1 MEIFLTSL
9 SEVSTQVAILFVM
22 MITGF
27 VFGKTKRITDV
38 GIKQMTTV
46 LLWLVTPC
54 VIINSFAKM
63 QFSYDRLY
71 DMLWVALCAIL
82 AHFVGFIFGL
92 PLFKSQPDASRRVL
106 RFGTVFSN
114 CGFMSIPLVS
124 ALFGENGVFFCSVF
138 VVVFNILS
146 WTLGV
151 HIYGQR
157 LNLKKAFLNP
167 GVIGFVIA
175 LPLFLLSV
183 TLPELISQPI
193 YYFSQ
198 LNSPLAMLVTGAILA
213 GVSLRVT
220 KSDVSILF
228 VCFLR
233 LLLVPAVTVGLLTLL
248 DMPRELLLICMIPAS
263 APTASNTSL
272 FAVLFGS
279 DTKTASRL
287 VAVSTVLSI
296 ITMPLIF
303 AALSVLY
310 S

>member
-1 MEIFLTSL
+1 MQLFLTSL
-9 SEVSTQVAILFVM
+9 SKVSTQVAILFIM
-22 MITGF
+22 MLVGF
-27 VFGKTKRITDV
+27 VFGKLGKITDV

-54 VIINSFAKM
+54 VIIYSFCSM
-63 QFSYDRLY
+63 QFTSDRLY
-71 DMLWVALCAIL
+71 DMLWVSLCAVIT
-82 AHFVGFIFGL
+82 HFVGFLFGL
-92 PLFKSQPDASRRVL
+92 PLFKGQPDATKRVL

-124 ALFGENGVFFCSVF
+124 AIFGEDGVFYCSVF

-151 HIYGQR
+151 FIYGQK
-157 LNLKKAFLNP
+157 LNLKKAVFNP

-175 LPLFLLSV
+175 FVLFLFSVKLPL
-183 TLPELISQPI
+183 LISEPI

-198 LNSPLAMLVTGAILA
+198 LNSPLAMLVTGAILS
-213 GVSLRVT
+213 GVALRFT
-220 KSDVSILF
+220 KSDLNILF

-233 LLLVPAVTVGLLTLL
+233 LIAVPAVTVALLTLF
-248 DMPRELLLICMIPAS
+248 DMPNALLLICMIPAS

-287 VAVSTVLSI
+287 VAVSTALSI
-296 ITMPLIF
+296 ITMPVIY
-303 AALSVLY
+303 ALVSVMF